1 MQAQDRLDTLDPTRG
16 LVRIVRGAGVGA
28 AAVVVALVG
37 HLAGQGQI
45 PTPSTLVATLAGAT
59 LVAWALS
66 FSRWTLASLTGVLI
80 AAQSVL
86 HLSFAAGS
94 GSTVHHQTGPMLI
107 GHAAAT
113 VVMVALLYRGEELLW
128 AVVESLALRVWRSLR
143 HVVSPA
149 RAIPLL
155 PVVDLRS
162 AMPRSWLG
170 SEPPRRGPPIASR
183 FLPVPA

>member
-1 MQAQDRLDTLDPTRG
+1 VQAQDRLDTLDPTRG

-28 AAVVVALVG
+28 AAVVVALAG
-37 HLAGQGQI
+37 HVAGQGQI
-45 PTPSTLVATLAGAT
+45 PRPSVLVATLAGAA

-94 GSTVHHQTGPMLI
+94 GSAAHHQTGPMLI

-113 VVMVALLYRGEELLW
+113 VVMVAMLYRGEQLLW

-143 HVVSPA
+143 EVVSLA
-149 RAIPLL
+149 RAIPFV
-155 PVVDLRS
+155 PVVDRRS

-170 SEPPRRGPPIASR
+170 SEPPRRGPPTGSS
-183 FLPVPA
+183 FQPVPA

>member
-1 MQAQDRLDTLDPTRG
+1 VQAQDRLDTLDPTRG

-28 AAVVVALVG
+28 AAVVVALAG
-37 HLAGQGQI
+37 HVAGQGQI
-45 PTPSTLVATLAGAT
+45 PRPSVLVATLAGAA

-94 GSTVHHQTGPMLI
+94 GSAAHHQTGPMLL

-113 VVMVALLYRGEELLW
+113 VVMVALLYRGEQLLW

-143 HVVSPA
+143 EVVSLA
-149 RAIPLL
+149 RAIPLV
-155 PVVDLRS
+155 PVVDRRS

-170 SEPPRRGPPIASR
+170 SEPPRRGPPTRSS
-183 FLPVPA
+183 FQPVPA